1 MDKFCAALIR
11 GIMRFFGRLPLK
23 FHYSFVFF
31 VAWVLEKV
39 VRYRKEVV
47 YTNLARSFPE
57 MKYWQLDNVAHD
69 FYIHMAEIILETIW
83 FGGSSLKRI
92 RESHIVE
99 MANVKVL
106 DDALEASPSVTLLYS
121 HCGNWELLGGL
132 PIYNYDET
140 VNNPCSLDQTYV
152 VYRRLSSEVWNEV
165 FLKNRIAPV
174 PDYKGE
180 IESEQILRLCI
191 KNRKK
196 KAVYFFIADQSPYF
210 TDSDVGLFMN
220 QQTKAMI
227 GSVAVAHKLGHSVV
241 YANMARRGRGHYA
254 LQFTKICD
262 DASKVD
268 PETLLRQYF
277 DLLENDIR
285 RDPANWLWSHKRWKR

>member
-1 MDKFCAALIR
+1 MNRFCVVLIR
-11 GIMRFFGRLPLK
+11 GLMRFFGSLPLR
-23 FHYSFVFF
+23 FHYMLVGT
-31 VAWVLEKV
+31 VAWILEKV
-39 VRYRKEVV
+39 IGYRKSVIYV
-47 YTNLARSFPE
+47 NLARSFPE
-57 MKYWQLDNVAHD
+57 KKYWELDRIAHD

-83 FGGSSLKRI
+83 FGGSSLKRL

-106 DDALEASPSVTLLYS
+106 DDAFESSPSVTLLYS

-132 PIYNYDET
+132 PIYNYDDC
-140 VNNPCSLDQTYV
+140 VNNPCTLEQTYV
-152 VYRRLSSEVWNEV
+152 VYRRLSNHVWNEV
-165 FLKNRIAPV
+165 FLKNRIAPI

-180 IESEQILRLCI
+180 IESEQVLRLCI

-210 TDSDVGLFMN
+210 TKFDLGMFLN
-220 QQTKAMI
+220 QHTKAMV

-241 YANMARRGRGHYA
+241 YMNMARCGRGHYEM
-254 LQFTKICD
+254 QFTKICD

-268 PETLLRQYF
+268 PEVLLRQYF
-277 DLLENDIR
+277 DLLEKDIR
-285 RDPANWLWSHKRWKR
+285 TDPANWLWSHKRWK

>member
-1 MDKFCAALIR
+1 MDKFCAALIC

-23 FHYSFVFF
+23 FHYMFVKL
-31 VAWVLEKV
+31 VAFVLEKV
-39 VRYRKEVV
+39 VGYRKGVV

-57 MKYWQLDNVAHD
+57 KKYWELDCIAHD

-83 FGGSSLKRI
+83 FGGSGLR
-92 RESHIVE
+92 RLRDSHIVE

-140 VNNPCSLDQTYV
+140 ANNPCTLEQTYV
-152 VYRRLSSEVWNEV
+152 VYRRLSSKVWNNV
-165 FLKNRIAPV
+165 FLKNRIAPI

-191 KNRKK
+191 KNRDRKG
-196 KAVYFFIADQSPYF
+196 VYCFIADQSPYF
-210 TDSDVGLFMN
+210 TKTDVGVFLN
-220 QQTKAMI
+220 QPAKAMI

-241 YANMARRGRGHYA
+241 YMNMARRGRGHYEM
-254 LQFTKICD
+254 QFTKICD
-262 DASKVD
+262 DASKME
-268 PETLLRQYF
+268 PELLLRQYF
-277 DLLENDIR
+277 DLLEKDIR
-285 RDPANWLWSHKRWKR
+285 KDPPNWLWSHKRWK